1 MSLVVV
7 TSAVRSP
14 GTTTCALGF
23 ALCWPGPVL
32 LADLDRQPGQGVLA
46 GFLQGRDPAGG
57 GLLAVLAAH
66 RERRPLGPAIGAAAL
81 DLVPSEPRGFLP
93 GFAHPGMV
101 DLFATAWPALAASL
115 AAREEDVVV
124 DAGRIGTAGLPTA
137 LTEVADAIVV
147 VSRTGLVD
155 LVGLRLY
162 LPLVTEAAGAERV
175 SLLLVGPGRPYQAT
189 EIGAQ
194 FRLALEEPVPW
205 APAEAAVW
213 SEGEPP
219 GRRFARSGYLR
230 AVRRCSEALAER
242 LHHSRA
248 LIGAPR

>member
-1 MSLVVV
+1 M
-7 TSAVRSP
+7 
-14 GTTTCALGF
+14 
-23 ALCWPGPVL
+23 
-32 LADLDRQPGQGVLA
+32 
-46 GFLQGRDPAGG
+46 
-57 GLLAVLAAH
+57 
-66 RERRPLGPAIGAAAL
+66 
-81 DLVPSEPRGFLP
+81 PSEPRGFLP